1 MIEIGKYL
9 NLAHQDFQTH
19 LHCTGL
25 SRSGKSKLIEL
36 IVRQLVRRRKPFCL
50 IDPNGTLYRDVLEW
64 LAYIEPSNA
73 PILLDAAYGERL
85 PGFNPFRLK
94 QNDRDFLMTK
104 TERMV
109 AATTMAWGSPS
120 GMEGPRLT
128 KFLRCIYY
136 ALLQQ
141 NLPIS
146 ATDHFLN
153 WNSKQ
158 RKAII
163 DKIDNEA
170 VRVPLLKLYS
180 GSQSAFET
188 YIESTGNRLQMF
200 IHPHIRRIMGV
211 ADNSIDLEA
220 IVDKCKSLMVNLQ
233 PSDRLS
239 DETGRVIGTLLIN
252 ELWEIFRRKKK
263 PTEFYLIV
271 DECQKF
277 FTPDIAEML
286 DQAAKYGLHLFLFHQ
301 RLDHIPAAH
310 AGALVNAQTK
320 IEFNS
325 KEFLPEQRHFMLTR
339 PDGTRYLDEVPNVQ
353 RYPLKPKT
361 VSKYTNKLL
370 KDYLSLEELDKALTN
385 GSNHKPKELDD
396 DDFYRS

>member
-1 MIEIGKYL
+1 VIQVGT
-9 NLAHQDFQTH
+9 NLSLGQADLMTH

-36 IVRQLVRRRKPFCL
+36 VVRQFVRQRKPFCL
-50 IDPNGTLYRDVLEW
+50 IDPNGTLYRDMLEW
-64 LAYIEPSNA
+64 LAYINPSNV
-73 PILLDAAYGERL
+73 PILIDAAYGERL

-94 QNDRDFLMTK
+94 QTGKDYLMTK

-109 AATTMAWGSPS
+109 AATTMAFGNTTGS
-120 GMEGPRLT
+120 EGPRLT

-153 WNSKQ
+153 WNSTQ

-170 VRVPLLKLYS
+170 IRVPLLKLYS

-188 YIESTGNRLQMF
+188 YIESTGNRLQIF

-211 ADNSIDLEA
+211 AQNCIDLEA
-220 IVDKCKSLMVNLQ
+220 MVDSGKSLMVNLQ

-263 PTEFYLIV
+263 PVEFYLIV

-286 DQAAKYGLHLFLFHQ
+286 DQAAKYGLHLCLFHQ
-301 RLDHIPAAH
+301 HLDHIPAAH
-310 AGALVNAQTK
+310 AGALKNAQTK

-325 KEFLPEQRHFMLTR
+325 DEFQPEQRHFMLTR
-339 PDGTRYLDEVPNVQ
+339 PDRTKYLDQVPNVQ

-370 KDYLSLEELDKALTN
+370 KGYLSIEELDKALAN
-385 GSNHKPKELDD
+385 GSNHKSKELDD